1 MGIAARCRVSV
12 VLFMF
17 VMGML
22 LKPTVIQVK
31 VKTGKSVKVTVMKP
45 QFKAFMDNIIILS
58 KGADDAK
65 SVLKRLDES
74 IK

>member
-1 MGIAARCRVSV
+1 
-12 VLFMF
+12 MF

-45 QFKAFMDNIIILS
+45 QFKAFMDNITILS

>member
-1 MGIAARCRVSV
+1 
-12 VLFMF
+12 MF